1 MPIYCLCVYNGNIK
15 IWNKDI
21 NQTCFQFSV
30 FDFFFFSIQ
39 LATTTESGHK
49 PGGFAANYCASKQ
62 KYFGT

>member
-1 MPIYCLCVYNGNIK
+1 MEQRYQSNLLPVFC
-15 IWNKDI
+15 IWL
-21 NQTCFQFSV
+21 
-30 FDFFFFSIQ
+30 FFFSIQ